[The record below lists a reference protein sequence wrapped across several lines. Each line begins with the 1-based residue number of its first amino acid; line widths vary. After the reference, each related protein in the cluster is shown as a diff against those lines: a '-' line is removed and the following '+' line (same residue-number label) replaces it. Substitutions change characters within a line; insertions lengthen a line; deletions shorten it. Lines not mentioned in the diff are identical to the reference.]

1 MINYYRRDT
10 SSVAGDSLKYWLQEL
25 NTLQSEYALAFE
37 HLKTGE
43 ISLMNDVLNEI
54 PNTYDLPGELQFI
67 HNDYLLYF
75 DLLADLS
82 AQGKSIENA
91 GQGQIDTLLLL
102 AAYDQTNPGIYAR
115 NALIQSREIN
125 YNEPYILPVS
135 NKSVSVMDPFEK
147 QTESGSILKVFPNPA
162 KDYIIVEYVIDI
174 PVAEREQNNFS
185 LVLLDANG
193 KLLKSFELN
202 YSQDQL
208 VISTENLKSG
218 IYVFNL
224 YIYGKIEKSRKFT
237 IVK

>member
-1 MINYYRRDT
+1 MPY
-10 SSVAGDSLKYWLQEL
+10 K
-25 NTLQSEYALAFE
+25 
-37 HLKTGE
+37 
-43 ISLMNDVLNEI
+43 I

-75 DLLADLS
+75 DLLADLR

-91 GQGQIDTLLLL
+91 GQGQIATLLLL

-135 NKSVSVMDPFEK
+135 NKSVSVMDPFGK

-162 KDYIIVEYVIDI
+162 KDYIIVEYLVDI
-174 PVAEREQNNFS
+174 PVTDQEHHNIT
-185 LVLLDANG
+185 LVMIDGNG
-193 KLLKSFELN
+193 KLLRHIELN
-202 YSQDQL
+202 HRQDQL
-208 VISTENLKSG
+208 VIPTENLNSG
-218 IYVFNL
+218 IYFFNL
-224 YIYGKIEKSRKFT
+224 YVYGKLEKSRKFT